1 MKQVGQAYVGTDGQ
15 WYYYTEA
22 DVLLEKIIKADQDD
36 WNYPSPA
43 RALKVHELEKQ
54 YKELT
59 GKKAPQWPSRG
70 RW

>member
-1 MKQVGQAYVGTDGQ
+1 MTS
-15 WYYYTEA
+15 EA
-22 DVLLEKIIKADQDD
+22 QKILDKIIKADADD
-36 WNYPSPA
+36 WNWPSPA

-59 GKKAPQWPSRG
+59 GKEAPQWPSRG

>member
-1 MKQVGQAYVGTDGQ
+1 M
-15 WYYYTEA
+15 TEEQK
-22 DVLLEKIIKADQDD
+22 LLGRIIKADQDD

-43 RALKVHELEKQ
+43 RATKVHELEQQ

-59 GKKAPQWPSRG
+59 GKEAPQWPSRG